1 MKVILT
7 EYVYMHGVAG
17 DIVDVANGFARN
29 FLIPQGKAIAATEAN
44 LKQHA
49 QLMEQAAIRRSE
61 LNNQLQA
68 VADRLNGLQLVFG
81 RKAGRNG
88 KLYGSVTTMDIA
100 DAILENS
107 GVDIN
112 RRRVSERP
120 LRELGTFEVPIR
132 MSAELAPVVTIHVV
146 PEEDVADTVYRLEH
160 GDEAMEPV
168 EGDVTAAEDGE
179 PLLDYEEE
187 IEVAAQ
193 VSVTEALHDEE
204 EDEDEA
210 AATETT

>member
-1 MKVILT
+1 
-7 EYVYMHGVAG
+7 MHGVAG

-29 FLIPQGKAIAATEAN
+29 FLIPQGKAIAATEDN
-44 LKQHA
+44 IKQHEK
-49 QLMEQAAIRRSE
+49 LTEQAAIRRSE
-61 LNNQLQA
+61 LNDQLQA
-68 VADRLNGLQLVFG
+68 VADRLQGLQLVFG

-120 LRELGTFEVPIR
+120 LREIGTFDVPIR
-132 MSAELAPVVTIHVV
+132 MSAELAPVVTIHIV
-146 PEEDVADTVYRLEH
+146 PEDEVEDTIYRLEH
-160 GDEAMEPV
+160 GDEFEEPV
-168 EGDVTAAEDGE
+168 EGEVTAAESGD
-179 PLLDYEEE
+179 PLIDFDEQ

-193 VSVTEALHDEE
+193 VAVTEAFDDEE
-204 EDEDEA
+204 EESEDEA
-210 AATETT
+210 AEPRG